1 MYHHLILLLTL
12 YLHLTSA
19 LTTPPI
25 QRRCRPKPPQ
35 NPPLNPQSC
44 TIALN
49 ALIKRYPSPTYDF
62 SAAFIASPQSLKLP
76 LRQTHEDCTI
86 KLNIFYVFRVRESM
100 SRVVAAVDEV
110 IEDCVGGRRF
120 SGGSREVGATGLW
133 VDVVP
138 SVIMGGSVVDS
149 DRGNGT
155 AIS

>member
-1 MYHHLILLLTL
+1 
-12 YLHLTSA
+12 
-19 LTTPPI
+19 
-25 QRRCRPKPPQ
+25 
-35 NPPLNPQSC
+35 
-44 TIALN
+44 
-49 ALIKRYPSPTYDF
+49 
-62 SAAFIASPQSLKLP
+62 
-76 LRQTHEDCTI
+76 
-86 KLNIFYVFRVRESM
+86 M